1 MTPGTREAV
10 ARAAAR
16 RARRTLTERWRA
28 FALLVAGVLIADQAT
43 KAIVRATLEP
53 HESRR
58 VVPGLSITRL
68 TNEGIAFGL
77 FPGRQAAVAV
87 LTVVALCGIA
97 IAIVALMSRHRG
109 VATGGGLLV
118 GGSLGNL
125 VDRLAH
131 GGVTDF
137 IDPARWPAFNLAD
150 IAIVGGAALVALG
163 LLSPDQSAGGSA
175 GGGDPPWS
183 AR

>member
-1 MTPGTREAV
+1 MTPGTREAI

-28 FALLVAGVLIADQAT
+28 FGLMVAAVLVADQIT
-43 KAIVRATLEP
+43 KAIVRTTLEP
-53 HESRR
+53 RESHQ
-58 VVPGLSITRL
+58 VFPGLSITRV

-87 LTVVALCGIA
+87 LTLVALCGIA

-125 VDRLAH
+125 VDRVAH

-137 IDPARWPAFNLAD
+137 LDPARWPAFNLAD
-150 IAIVGGAALVALG
+150 IAIVAGAALVALG
-163 LLSPDQSAGGSA
+163 LLSPDHSTGGGA
-175 GGGDPPWS
+175 GGGDPPWA